1 MMGRKLYIHPH
12 SISQISKVIISN
24 KQEFQ
29 EELGILSQK
38 QPMPS
43 ILWGLRILSSKTHI
57 YFCIPLHNM
66 PIYFSMSQLNETSI
80 KTQP

>member
-1 MMGRKLYIHPH
+1 MGRKLYIHPH
-12 SISQISKVIISN
+12 SISQISKVIIPN

-43 ILWGLRILSSKTHI
+43 ILFPWGLE
-57 YFCIPLHNM
+57 FCLLKLTYTFAFHFITCPFISVCH
-66 PIYFSMSQLNETSI
+66 S
-80 KTQP
+80 